1 MDPEMMAIK
10 SPEEGVMPFHVI
22 GKNGLDARVRISTS
36 KNHYCNFCR
45 QKLVK
50 QVFGIQ
56 QQILA
61 VCFWSWGDQNIL
73 D

>member
-1 MDPEMMAIK
+1 MDPEMMTIK

-22 GKNGLDARVRISTS
+22 GKNSLDAGVRISAC
-36 KNHYCNFCR
+36 KNHCYSFCR

-61 VCFWSWGDQNIL
+61 VWYLSWGDQSIL